1 MRVSFNKLPEGVD
14 RQIASY
20 CLTRLVEVWNYRLVS
35 RRWKA
40 CTREARLSLI
50 LCGRRSDWDHVVAF
64 WFSELDGV
72 ESVRIWRS
80 NISDK
85 YIAMCTRKNLV
96 LSKCFA
102 VSADLLRV
110 LCSAELEALHAGDL
124 FNNSV
129 YSVGWSNRLRVLGL
143 TNSSITCA
151 LLSSVALDA
160 HSLEALFVG
169 GAFETLESHGP
180 FSETVRQLSVLET
193 TSCGPSIATAASALF
208 RASIEL
214 NFDERDVETLRR
226 VALRT
231 PSAVFAAALEAAD
244 RRKQTALHRAALNN
258 DAERVRFLL
267 EAGADDR
274 ARDASGATPIV
285 RAAERGSLQALAAL
299 LEVPCPPLDLGNHRN
314 ETPLNVAAL
323 KGHSD
328 CVAIIVANETD
339 LAHRADLEGFTPLH
353 SAVVGRHH
361 AVVNLLI
368 GELDL
373 DAQNRYGQTPL
384 HLAARTSDHLLVNA
398 LLRAGANPNLTDDRG
413 LTPLDTCI
421 AFQRRAHPAQALKA
435 ADTLRKKG
443 ARYAATPRRKHHLCP
458 DLHRASSSRQHRLA
472 LNKKN
477 QRSHHSV
484 ARRGPLLS

>member
-1 MRVSFNKLPEGVD
+1 MCASINKLPEGVE

-20 CLTRLVEVWNYRLVS
+20 CLTSLVEVWKYRLVS
-35 RRWKA
+35 RSWKA
-40 CTREARLSLI
+40 CTREARLSLL
-50 LCGRRSDWDHVVAF
+50 LCGRRSDWNDVVTF
-64 WFSELDGV
+64 WLNELDGV
-72 ESVRIWRS
+72 ESVRFWRS

-110 LCSAELEALHAGDL
+110 LCTAELEALHAGDL
-124 FNNSV
+124 FNNTV

-160 HSLEALFVG
+160 CSLEALFVG
-169 GAFETLESHGP
+169 GAFETMVSHGP
-180 FSETVRQLSVLET
+180 FTDTVRQLSVLET
-193 TSCGPSIATAASALF
+193 TSCGPSIATAASTLF

-214 NFDERDVETLRR
+214 NFDETEVVTLSTVARR
-226 VALRT
+226 I

-285 RAAERGSLQALAAL
+285 RAAERGSFQALAAL

-323 KGHSD
+323 KGHRD
-328 CVAIIVANETD
+328 CVAIIVANEID

-361 AVVNLLI
+361 AVVHLLI
-368 GELDL
+368 GELDV

-384 HLAARTSDHLLVNA
+384 HLAARTSDHILIDA
-398 LLRAGANPNLTDDRG
+398 LLRAGANPNFTDDRG
-413 LTPLDTCI
+413 WTPLDTCL

-435 ADTLRKKG
+435 ADTLKKHG
-443 ARYAATPRRKHHLCP
+443 ARYAVAPRRKHHLRS
-458 DLHRASSSRQHRLA
+458 DLHQVSSSKHHRLA
-472 LNKKN
+472 FNKRN
-477 QRSHHSV
+477 PNSQHCGPH
-484 ARRGPLLS
+484 RGHFNL